1 MAVATKSRRRITVC
15 DRRYVWYVA
24 EDDEGAGMVLHV
36 ISDDKQFIAK
46 YQLGQPTGDEYI
58 VILGPLF
65 AGAST
70 GGPWRR
76 FLCPRFGASAVTPRN
91 VRELIDW
98 CLDER
103 LKRQGIEWQS
113 HPIRV

>member
-1 MAVATKSRRRITVC
+1 MAVATKSRRKVTVG
-15 DRRYVWYVA
+15 DRRYVWHVA
-24 EDDEGAGMVLHV
+24 EGDEGAGMVLHV

-46 YQLGQPTGDEYI
+46 YQLDQPRGGEYI

-76 FLCPRFGASAVTPRN
+76 FLCPGFGTSAVTPRN
-91 VRELIDW
+91 VRELIEW

-103 LKRQGIEWQS
+103 LNRQEIEWQS
-113 HPIRV
+113 HPIRL